1 MPAALQTATLDD
13 LYALFPD
20 RSDEPA
26 AEPILSTELPE
37 PYRRLLAHTHHMT
50 VTVEQFYGGPVDV
63 RVLETWQSGD
73 DYARKIL
80 LALRPGGE
88 VVQFGVVR
96 IDLGVLAPTVRRQI
110 EDRQTPLGRVLIQN
124 DVLRTVQPTGYF
136 RVTPSPAMAG
146 WFGLAEP
153 EVTYG
158 RIGVITADG
167 KPAVRVAEVLAPV
180 RTGRP
185 ATVR

>member
-1 MPAALQTATLDD
+1 MPATLQTATLDD

-26 AEPILSTELPE
+26 AELVPSTMLPE
-37 PYRRLLAHTHHMT
+37 PYRKLLAHTHHMT
-50 VTVEQFYGGPVDV
+50 VTVEQFYGQPVDV
-63 RVLETWQSGD
+63 TVLDVWHRGD

-88 VVQFGVVR
+88 VVQFGIVR
-96 IDLGVLAPTVRRQI
+96 IDLGVLDPTVRRQI
-110 EDRQTPLGRVLIQN
+110 EERKTPIGRVLIQN
-124 DVLRTVQPTGYF
+124 NVLRTVQPTGYF
-136 RVTPSPAMAG
+136 RVTPSPAMSD

-153 EVTYG
+153 ETTWG

-167 KPAVRVAEVLAPV
+167 KPAVRVAEILAPV
-180 RTGRP
+180 RVGG
-185 ATVR
+185 